1 MKLYNNAVKNPVGT
15 SLIFIGIVL
24 IGLMF
29 YRQLPVDLYPD
40 IDMSMISVMTSY
52 PGAGSDDVEAN
63 VTRPLEDVLN
73 STENIKHITSRSR
86 DGMSLI
92 MLQFE
97 FGTDM
102 TEIMND
108 VRDKVDMIA
117 GFLPDG
123 VEDPMLLKFSS
134 DMIPVM
140 VLSATAKES
149 TNAMYKILDDQIANP
164 LNRIPGVGTV
174 SISGAPQR
182 EIQVNVNPQKIEAY
196 NIGIEQIAQIISAE
210 NINVPAGNFD
220 VGTQTYLLRLEGEFA
235 RSNEL
240 NDIVVGSMGGRP
252 VYLKDVATVKDTLEN
267 RVMENY
273 TDGVRSASIVIQKQ
287 TGANTVS
294 IANAVKE

>member
-29 YRQLPVDLYPD
+29 YRQLPIDLYPD

-252 VYLKDVATVKDTLEN
+252 VYLKDVATVKDQVN
-267 RVMENY
+267 FMMY
-273 TDGVRSASIVIQKQ
+273 
-287 TGANTVS
+287 
-294 IANAVKE
+294 